1 MSSIVE
7 ILYYYGG
14 TTINSDND
22 IIYHEE
28 STELCSL
35 RLDSSFHEFKNLVC

>member
-28 STELCSL
+28 STKLCSL